1 MFARFV
7 FEKSSAEYSDKIILI
22 DTDNLESKTHYCDY
36 FAAQGFQIIRYENDL
51 RFRAEHDDAIS
62 SSGKYAVIVAG
73 NVYIPY
79 DVRRRFR
86 LFTVSI
92 AELFPK
98 LNTSTLR
105 EWKCLNYDL
114 LAMAYRKNFNDLKIR
129 QLTEQFLQSKVSLGN
144 WLR

>member
-105 EWKCLNYDL
+105 EWKCLNY
-114 LAMAYRKNFNDLKIR
+114 A
-129 QLTEQFLQSKVSLGN
+129 TEVF
-144 WLR
+144 